1 MPAGEAG
8 KTTGPSRQNLL
19 RLWLIRSI
27 LVAAL
32 LVVLA
37 WLWQFGE
44 VELPWIPLLVLLLGM
59 ALVNVPLLY
68 RLWLP
73 RAVSEAEFFANLLLD
88 VAFLTALLYFS
99 GGSSNPLVSYY
110 LIPVI
115 ISAAVLRPAFT
126 WAVAAIALAGYT
138 ALFFRYVPF
147 APFSMGGH
155 GGMMSAHLVGMW
167 VNFAFSAVLIA
178 AFVTRIAGSMR
189 RQETAIAKVRED
201 ALRDEQIVSVA
212 GIAAG
217 AAHELRTPLATMRVL
232 TDELRDE
239 NPALSE
245 DLGLL
250 QRQIGRCESIL
261 GELVASARH
270 ARDVRRD
277 NLAGLVDELIYR
289 WVIARPEV
297 TLDVD
302 VTPGAA
308 RLGLRFDES
317 LYHALLNFLH
327 NAADASPESVRLAAR
342 PDDGRALIVIEDRG
356 AGIPPDV
363 AEALG
368 QRFVSRKDGGLGLG
382 VLIGSASIERLDG
395 SVTLRDR
402 EGGGTRW
409 EVRLPVYSEHRG

>member
-73 RAVSEAEFFANLLLD
+73 RAVSEAEFFANLLMD

-178 AFVTRIAGSMR
+178 AFVTRIASSMR
-189 RQETAIAKVRED
+189 RQESTMAKVRED
-201 ALRDEQIVSVA
+201 ALRDEQIVSVS
-212 GIAAG
+212 GISDCAS
-217 AAHELRTPLATMRVL
+217 HELRTPLATMRVL
-232 TDELRDE
+232 TEELLDE
-239 NPALSE
+239 NAALSE
-245 DLGLL
+245 DLRLL
-250 QRQIGRCESIL
+250 QKPICRCESIL
-261 GELVASARH
+261 G
-270 ARDVRRD
+270 
-277 NLAGLVDELIYR
+277 
-289 WVIARPEV
+289 
-297 TLDVD
+297 
-302 VTPGAA
+302 
-308 RLGLRFDES
+308 
-317 LYHALLNFLH
+317 
-327 NAADASPESVRLAAR
+327 
-342 PDDGRALIVIEDRG
+342 
-356 AGIPPDV
+356 
-363 AEALG
+363 
-368 QRFVSRKDGGLGLG
+368 
-382 VLIGSASIERLDG
+382 
-395 SVTLRDR
+395 
-402 EGGGTRW
+402 
-409 EVRLPVYSEHRG
+409 

>member
-1 MPAGEAG
+1 MY
-8 KTTGPSRQNLL
+8 KRQ
-19 RLWLIRSI
+19 
-27 LVAAL
+27 
-32 LVVLA
+32 
-37 WLWQFGE
+37 
-44 VELPWIPLLVLLLGM
+44 
-59 ALVNVPLLY
+59 
-68 RLWLP
+68 
-73 RAVSEAEFFANLLLD
+73 
-88 VAFLTALLYFS
+88 
-99 GGSSNPLVSYY
+99 
-110 LIPVI
+110 
-115 ISAAVLRPAFT
+115 
-126 WAVAAIALAGYT
+126 
-138 ALFFRYVPF
+138 
-147 APFSMGGH
+147 
-155 GGMMSAHLVGMW
+155 
-167 VNFAFSAVLIA
+167 
-178 AFVTRIAGSMR
+178 
-189 RQETAIAKVRED
+189 
-201 ALRDEQIVSVA
+201 EQIVSVA

-239 NPALSE
+239 NPALAE
-245 DLGLL
+245 DLRLL
-250 QRQIGRCESIL
+250 QKQIGRCESIL

-277 NLAGLVDELIYR
+277 NLADLVDELIYR

-297 TLDVD
+297 ALDVD
-302 VTPGAA
+302 VMPGAA

-327 NAADASPESVRLAAR
+327 NAADVSPDSVRLAAR

>member
-32 LVVLA
+32 LFATA
-37 WLWQFGE
+37 WLWQFSE
-44 VELPWIPLLVLLLGM
+44 VELPWIPLLALLLGT

-73 RAVSEAEFFANLLLD
+73 RPVGEVEFFANLLLD
-88 VAFLTALLYFS
+88 VAFLTAVLYFS

-115 ISAAVLRPAFT
+115 ISAAVLRPAYT
-126 WAVAAIALAGYT
+126 WAVAGIALAAYT
-138 ALFFRYVPF
+138 VLFYRYVPF

-178 AFVTRIAGSMR
+178 GFVTRIAGSMR
-189 RQETAIAKVRED
+189 RQESAIAKVRED

-232 TDELRDE
+232 LDELRDE
-239 NPALSE
+239 NPDLAG

-250 QRQIGRCESIL
+250 QRQVGRCESIL
-261 GELVASARH
+261 GELVASARQ
-270 ARDVRRD
+270 AREVRRD
-277 NLAGLVDELIYR
+277 SLAGLVDELMYR

-302 VTPGAA
+302 VAPGAA

-327 NAADASPESVRLAAR
+327 NAADASPDSVRLAAR
-342 PDDGRALIVIEDRG
+342 PDDGQALIVIEDRG
-356 AGIPPDV
+356 AGIPADV
-363 AEALG
+363 ADALG
-368 QRFVSRKDGGLGLG
+368 RRFVSRKDGGLGLG
-382 VLIGSASIERLDG
+382 VLIGSASVERLDG

-409 EVRLPVYSEHRG
+409 EVRLPICSERKR